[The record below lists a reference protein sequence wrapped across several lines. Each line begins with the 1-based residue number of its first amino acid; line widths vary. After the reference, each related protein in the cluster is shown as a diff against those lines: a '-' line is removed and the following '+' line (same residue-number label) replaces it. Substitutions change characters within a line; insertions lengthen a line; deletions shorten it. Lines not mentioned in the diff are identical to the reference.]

1 MPRFAV
7 KASLLATT
15 IIAGVAIAAPAY
27 AQDATNNQAAPN
39 GPQANQEVPGQVSSP
54 TEANGPSSG
63 VQQPLAPSSNTNAGS
78 ANQEIIVTG
87 TLIPRRTSSETPS
100 PVTVISSESMDQRGI
115 TTAGEALQRLSAN
128 GAASIGEGW
137 NNGNNFAAGAIA

>member
-54 TEANGPSSG
+54 TEANSPSSG
-63 VQQPLAPSSNTNAGS
+63 VQQPLAPSSNRPTIATTNVAIMPFS
-78 ANQEIIVTG
+78 VA
-87 TLIPRRTSSETPS
+87 S
-100 PVTVISSESMDQRGI
+100 PGMPARI
-115 TTAGEALQRLSAN
+115 
-128 GAASIGEGW
+128 AARI
-137 NNGNNFAAGAIA
+137 AAEEDVADPPAP